1 MSSAD
6 VGPALIQTLDRISMV
21 LGALFSAHL
30 GDIGQDLKAERL
42 SRCGFTNVQ
51 IASILGTTA
60 NAVNVSLHRV
70 RRGGRTRGRPRKAAK
85 AKKR

>member
-6 VGPALIQTLDRISMV
+6 VGPRLVETLDRISMV
-21 LGALFSAHL
+21 LGALFSSHL

-51 IASILGTTA
+51 IASILATTA

-70 RRGGRTRGRPRKAAK
+70 RRGGRTRSRRRKIPK
-85 AKKR
+85 GKRR